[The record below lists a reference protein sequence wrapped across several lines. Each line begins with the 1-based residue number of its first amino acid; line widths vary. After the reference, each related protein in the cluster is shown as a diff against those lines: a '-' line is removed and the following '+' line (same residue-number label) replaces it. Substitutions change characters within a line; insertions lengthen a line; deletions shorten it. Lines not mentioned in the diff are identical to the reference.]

1 MTKVETKTNEKNK
14 VPEYKKKVVE
24 DLANDIRNSQTIL
37 VASTK
42 NLPGSQFHE
51 IKKKLRGKAII
62 KVAKKS
68 LVLRAFGM
76 VEKGALQHLKEKI
89 VADVALFFSNLDA
102 FELSSLLSDNLSP
115 AKAKMGDIAPEDIS
129 IEPGPT
135 NMIPGPAISEL
146 SSVGLKVAVE
156 NGKIAIK
163 QGATVVKKGERVP
176 EKVVGVLAKLN
187 ILPMR
192 VGFEPIAAYDSKSD
206 MVYSNIKI
214 DKKEALEKLRESIGK
229 ALGFAVNMKYST
241 KETIV
246 FFIAKAGAEEK
257 VILNLVNKHG
267 GTQWTAYPILRMN

>member
-176 EKVVGVLAKLN
+176 EKVV
-187 ILPMR
+187 
-192 VGFEPIAAYDSKSD
+192 
-206 MVYSNIKI
+206 
-214 DKKEALEKLRESIGK
+214 
-229 ALGFAVNMKYST
+229 
-241 KETIV
+241 
-246 FFIAKAGAEEK
+246 
-257 VILNLVNKHG
+257 
-267 GTQWTAYPILRMN
+267 